1 MKVEGP
7 VPPLPRLSLGVTG
20 HRSTNPSLAA
30 NLTGVTAALE
40 AVFARID
47 ADLGLAAAA
56 LAPTRLHNLLVDGV
70 DQIAA
75 DAALARGWE
84 LIAPLPFGCELNRA
98 INALP
103 DDPADAAALIAGE
116 AASDPEVQARALAI
130 GAITHQARLFELAER
145 DAPLTELF
153 LARLHA
159 PNDPSAVQAWSFAV
173 SERVAL
179 ASRVMIEQSDLI
191 IGIWDGAT
199 TSFTGGTGATIALAL
214 EMGTPVLWIDARAP
228 DSWRLL
234 FAPEAL
240 AGIALPTPPQD
251 ERDRMLAGLVQDA
264 LGAPE
269 EVEGGV
275 GVGVA
280 ALDARHWRAG
290 SARLWHGYRRIENLF
305 GGDGLK
311 GRFRRLSQR
320 YEAPDAI
327 ASGSAVEQ
335 VTAADSLPGRDEAFT
350 AQVVN
355 DILRRFAW
363 ADGISARLSDHYR
376 GGMILNFIFS
386 AFAIVGGIS
395 YLPFATS
402 DDKWIFASFELALL
416 GGILV
421 ITIVGQR
428 RRWHGRWF
436 ETRRV
441 AEYLRHAPI
450 LLALGVARPVGRWP
464 KGAHTSWPEN
474 YARLAMRSVGLP
486 QSRVTSAYLAE
497 AARHLLMPYVCEQR
511 DYHVGKARRL
521 SKVHANLD
529 KLSEILFLLAIISVA
544 TYLTLKFGGK
554 LHILDEALAGRLSPL
569 LTFLGVTLPTFG
581 AGIAGIRYFGDFERF
596 SAISEVTA
604 QQLDAVAGRLTILLS
619 APESAVDYVRVTAL
633 AHAMDDIVVSEIE
646 SWQAVFAGKHITVPV

>member
-1 MKVEGP
+1 MSAP

-20 HRSTNPSLAA
+20 HRSTNAALAG
-30 NLTGVTAALE
+30 NLAGVTAALE

-47 ADLGLAAAA
+47 ADLGSVAVA

-75 DAALARGWE
+75 DAAIARGWE
-84 LIAPLPFGCELNRA
+84 LIAPLPFGRDLNRA

-103 DDPADAAALIAGE
+103 DDPADAEALIAGGE
-116 AASDPEVQARALAI
+116 AGDPEVQARALAI
-130 GAITHQARLFELAER
+130 GAITGQAQLFELAER
-145 DAPLTELF
+145 DAVLSELF
-153 LARLHA
+153 LARLRA
-159 PNDPSAVQAWSFAV
+159 PNDPAAVQAWSFAV

-240 AGIALPTPPQD
+240 AGIALPPPPAD

-264 LGAPE
+264 IGVPGEAAA
-269 EVEGGV
+269 GV

-280 ALDARHWRAG
+280 ALDARYWRTG
-290 SARLWHGYRRIENLF
+290 SARLWHGYRRVESLF
-305 GGDGLK
+305 GEGGLK
-311 GRFRRLSQR
+311 ARFRRLTQR

-327 ASGSAVEQ
+327 ATGSAVEQ
-335 VTAADSLPGRDEAFT
+335 VRAADSLPGRDEAFA
-350 AQVVN
+350 AQVTS

-386 AFAIVGGIS
+386 AFAIVGGIA
-395 YLPFATS
+395 YIPFATS
-402 DDKWIFASFELALL
+402 EDKWIFASFELALL
-416 GGILV
+416 VGILV

-474 YARLAMRSVGLP
+474 YARLAMRGVGLP
-486 QSRVTSAYLAE
+486 QLRVTSAYLSG
-497 AARHLLMPYVCEQR
+497 AARSLLMPYVCAQR
-511 DYHVGKARRL
+511 DYHLGKARRL

-569 LTFLGVTLPTFG
+569 LTFLGVMLPTFG

-604 QQLDAVAGRLTILLS
+604 EQLDAVAGRLKILLD
-619 APESAVDYVRVTAL
+619 APESAIDYARVAEL